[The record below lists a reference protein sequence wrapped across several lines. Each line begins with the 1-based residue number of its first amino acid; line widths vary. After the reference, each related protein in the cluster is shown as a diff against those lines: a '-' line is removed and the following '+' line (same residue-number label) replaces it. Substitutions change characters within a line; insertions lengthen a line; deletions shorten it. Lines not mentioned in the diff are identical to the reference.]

1 MQTVCNENSH
11 SVCRPENIDVHVR
24 QTSQFATVD
33 IRFMLDVFFLS
44 ESASL
49 THGEQIQLANGEPV
63 SLTGMKR

>member
-1 MQTVCNENSH
+1 M
-11 SVCRPENIDVHVR
+11 HVR